1 MDKGATAEAVGDGE
15 PGLQTASSK
24 AGHRTG
30 PGPRSGSLQG
40 LGRNGGPG
48 AGPRPARP
56 SHRRCLSHIPVAK
69 RDACDLRNS
78 RRAAH

>member
-30 PGPRSGSLQG
+30 PGPRSVIGGACG
-40 LGRNGGPG
+40 LVWESRVTFPW
-48 AGPRPARP
+48 
-56 SHRRCLSHIPVAK
+56 LSVTHVTYGKVVELPT
-69 RDACDLRNS
+69 
-78 RRAAH
+78 